1 MTSVT
6 YFKSSNKSLQRV
18 SNKSPQRVSIKSLQ
32 RVSNKSQSGF
42 VLPGTLA
49 VLVVLTIFVGFFAAE
64 VAVIKD
70 RTMALQQDRTNM
82 LERQAAES
90 TILYMLATRP
100 VSYAGLTVDP
110 HEPVSG
116 FDALDPFSYD
126 PYWIRGKEIKL
137 NGTPYK
143 AFTSTHFTLQD
154 MGSLISLR
162 IENSTTLDRLL
173 WHQGVDRPARVRMLG
188 MLRDYIDQDDV
199 SGVDGG
205 EKETYQEP
213 GAAPPTN
220 RFLSSPMQ
228 LLNVATWDD
237 AFARQDLYRFLEE
250 VTIYVADRQNP
261 NTMTQIG
268 MQTVLR
274 LDEQTAAEIVN
285 QRDVKAITDMSKF
298 SRETGIQMRPGYATL
313 VPSRHFRLSL
323 WNKDTHLKYE
333 DSRNDGWTTLGYRR
347 YEETYLD
354 TYSQITRSTNIQ
366 LEDTHLEYEGT
377 NQTWIGISLTPDS
390 PLAPWEIGYRMKVEP
405 PDGLENPA
413 EDPYESDFAGF
424 GADDFAANDFAGDAK
439 TRNFNA
445 INDRAKFSEI
455 TRDVTAATVAQ
466 NQKTVAIDPPSPLL
480 RQWLPEE

>member
-1 MTSVT
+1 M
-6 YFKSSNKSLQRV
+6 
-18 SNKSPQRVSIKSLQ
+18 
-32 RVSNKSQSGF
+32 
-42 VLPGTLA
+42 
-49 VLVVLTIFVGFFAAE
+49 LVVLTIFVGFFAAE

-70 RTMALQQDRTNM
+70 RTLVLQQDRTNM
-82 LERQAAES
+82 LERHAAES

-110 HEPVSG
+110 HEPGTG
-116 FDALDPFSYD
+116 FDELDPFNYD

-143 AFTSTHFTLQD
+143 AFTSTHFNLQD
-154 MGSLISLR
+154 TGSLISLR
-162 IENSTTLDRLL
+162 IENPTTLDRLL

-261 NTMTQIG
+261 NTMTQTG

-298 SRETGIQMRPGYATL
+298 SRDKGIRMRPGYATL

-323 WNKDTHLKYE
+323 WNKDTHLQNE
-333 DSRNDGWTTLGYRR
+333 DSRNEDAQYWDTQYEDTYLQNETYE
-347 YEETYLD
+347 EETYGD
-354 TYSQITRSTNIQ
+354 TQ

-390 PLAPWEIGYRMKVEP
+390 PLAPWVIGYRMKVEP

-424 GADDFAANDFAGDAK
+424 SADDFAANDFAVDAK

-445 INDRAKFSEI
+445 INDSSQFSGNCPGCHRSNRCTEPEDSGNRSAI
-455 TRDVTAATVAQ
+455 APTPAVAARRI
-466 NQKTVAIDPPSPLL
+466 K
-480 RQWLPEE
+480 RQCRQTS

>member
-1 MTSVT
+1 MTSVI
-6 YFKSSNKSLQRV
+6 YFKSS
-18 SNKSPQRVSIKSLQ
+18 I
-32 RVSNKSQSGF
+32 KSQSGF

-70 RTMALQQDRTNM
+70 RTLALQQDRTNM

-110 HEPVSG
+110 HEPESG

-298 SRETGIQMRPGYATL
+298 SRETGIRMRPEYATL

-323 WNKDTHLKYE
+323 WNKDTHLQNE
-333 DSRNDGWTTLGYRR
+333 DSRNEDAQYWDTQ
-347 YEETYLD
+347 YED
-354 TYSQITRSTNIQ
+354 TYGDIQ
-366 LEDTHLEYEGT
+366 LEDTHLNLEDTHLQYDTYGDTNQQNDDPRNKKT
-377 NQTWIGISLTPDS
+377 NQTWIGISLTPGS
-390 PLAPWEIGYRMKVEP
+390 SLAPWEIGYRMKVEP

-424 GADDFAANDFAGDAK
+424 GADDFAANDFAGDAR

-445 INDRAKFSEI
+445 INDRDRFSEI
-455 TRDVTAATVAQ
+455 ARDVTEATVAQ

>member
-6 YFKSSNKSLQRV
+6 YFKSSI
-18 SNKSPQRVSIKSLQ
+18 KSPQRVSIKSPQRVSIKSPQRVSIKSPQRVSIKSPQRVSIKSPQRVSIKSPQRVSIKSPQRVSIKSPQRVSIKSPQ

-70 RTMALQQDRTNM
+70 RTLALQQDRTNM
-82 LERQAAES
+82 LEQQAAES

-110 HEPVSG
+110 HEPGTG
-116 FDALDPFSYD
+116 FDELDPFNYD

-143 AFTSTHFTLQD
+143 AFTSTHFNLQD
-154 MGSLISLR
+154 TGSLISLR

-261 NTMTQIG
+261 NTMTQTG

-298 SRETGIQMRPGYATL
+298 SRETGIRMRPGYATL

-323 WNKDTHLKYE
+323 WNKDTHLTE
-333 DSRNDGWTTLGYRR
+333 
-347 YEETYLD
+347 
-354 TYSQITRSTNIQ
+354 
-366 LEDTHLEYEGT
+366 
-377 NQTWIGISLTPDS
+377 
-390 PLAPWEIGYRMKVEP
+390 
-405 PDGLENPA
+405 
-413 EDPYESDFAGF
+413 
-424 GADDFAANDFAGDAK
+424 
-439 TRNFNA
+439 
-445 INDRAKFSEI
+445 
-455 TRDVTAATVAQ
+455 
-466 NQKTVAIDPPSPLL
+466 
-480 RQWLPEE
+480 

>member
-1 MTSVT
+1 MTPISI
-6 YFKSSNKSLQRV
+6 KSL
-18 SNKSPQRVSIKSLQ
+18 QRVSIKSLQ

-70 RTMALQQDRTNM
+70 RTLALQQDRTSM

-110 HEPVSG
+110 HEPGSG
-116 FDALDPFSYD
+116 LDELDPFSYD

-143 AFTSTHFTLQD
+143 AFTSTHFNLQD
-154 MGSLISLR
+154 TGSLISLR

-261 NTMTQIG
+261 NTMTQTG

-298 SRETGIQMRPGYATL
+298 SRETGIRMRPGYATL

-333 DSRNDGWTTLGYRR
+333 DSRNEDAQYWDTQ
-347 YEETYLD
+347 YEDIQLED
-354 TYSQITRSTNIQ
+354 THLQ

-377 NQTWIGISLTPDS
+377 NQTWIGISLTPNS

-445 INDRAKFSEI
+445 INDTARFSEI
-455 TRDVTAATVAQ
+455 ARDVTAATVAQ

>member
-70 RTMALQQDRTNM
+70 RTLALQQDRTSM

-110 HEPVSG
+110 HEPGSG

-154 MGSLISLR
+154 TGSLISLR

-261 NTMTQIG
+261 NTMTQTG

-298 SRETGIQMRPGYATL
+298 SRETGIRMRPGYATL

-323 WNKDTHLKYE
+323 WNKDTHLEYE
-333 DSRNDGWTTLGYRR
+333 DSRNEDAQYWDTQ
-347 YEETYLD
+347 YED
-354 TYSQITRSTNIQ
+354 TYGDTHPQTRRTYWNMQ

-377 NQTWIGISLTPDS
+377 NQTWIGISLTPNS

-424 GADDFAANDFAGDAK
+424 GADDFAANDFAGNAK

-455 TRDVTAATVAQ
+455 ARDVTAATVAQ